1 MTKFMRLRSNLFANF
16 LFKSSEGTGRDFHK
30 LKTKTDLP
38 LFEVKSLVRNF
49 LRISD
54 SWAFFKNA
62 SFAYLSIPKLELLAK
77 ALNINT
83 NYFFFYYPSKALAL
97 ASAVIFLHSLKACSV
112 LALQLP
118 NILSNANCK

>member
-38 LFEVKSLVRNF
+38 LLEVKSLVRNF
-49 LRISD
+49 LRISVC
-54 SWAFFKNA
+54 WAFFRNA

-77 ALNINT
+77 ELNIDT
-83 NYFFFYYPSKALAL
+83 NYFFFY
-97 ASAVIFLHSLKACSV
+97 
-112 LALQLP
+112 
-118 NILSNANCK
+118 